1 LSVYSN
7 IIKKENKRMAN
18 KVKMSI
24 TRALAQVK
32 LIESKLGR
40 AFAGFDVEINGKLKY
55 FPNFTTEQFEKEAL
69 VEVTSFEDLFN
80 NRLKIKSAIARANID
95 TKISLLDTEYSIIE
109 LIDLKNSSQYKKN
122 VYTNLINNY
131 NKCKS
136 DVVNQD
142 VKIENEVSKQV
153 EVANSNKTQVSKDLT
168 TTLTETYKTLWGGKI
183 VGLDINKIS
192 KEKEDLDKLVAEI
205 DMILSEI
212 NSKTEIE
219 VDI

>member
-1 LSVYSN
+1 
-7 IIKKENKRMAN
+7 MAN

-69 VEVTSFEDLFN
+69 VEVNSFEDLFK

-131 NKCKS
+131 DKCKN
-136 DVVNQD
+136 DVVAQD

-183 VGLDINKIS
+183 VGLDINKV
-192 KEKEDLDKLVAEI
+192 KREKEELDKLVAEI

-219 VDI
+219 VEL

>member
-1 LSVYSN
+1 
-7 IIKKENKRMAN
+7 MAN

-69 VEVTSFEDLFN
+69 VEVNSFEDLFK

-95 TKISLLDTEYSIIE
+95 TKILLFGTEYSIIE

-136 DVVNQD
+136 DAVNQD

-183 VGLDINKIS
+183 IGLDINKIS

-212 NSKTEIE
+212 NSKAEIE
-219 VDI
+219 VEL

>member
-1 LSVYSN
+1 
-7 IIKKENKRMAN
+7 MAN

-69 VEVTSFEDLFN
+69 VEVTSFEDLFK

-192 KEKEDLDKLVAEI
+192 KEKEELDKLVAEI

-212 NSKTEIE
+212 NSRTEIE
-219 VDI
+219 VEI

>member
-1 LSVYSN
+1 
-7 IIKKENKRMAN
+7 MAN

-69 VEVTSFEDLFN
+69 VEVNSFEDLFK

-183 VGLDINKIS
+183 IGLDINKIS

-219 VDI
+219 VEL

>member
-1 LSVYSN
+1 
-7 IIKKENKRMAN
+7 MAN

-69 VEVTSFEDLFN
+69 VEVNSFEDLFK

-95 TKISLLDTEYSIIE
+95 TKISLLGTEYSIIE

-192 KEKEDLDKLVAEI
+192 KEKEELDKLVAEI

-219 VDI
+219 VEI

>member
-1 LSVYSN
+1 
-7 IIKKENKRMAN
+7 MAN

-80 NRLKIKSAIARANID
+80 NRLRVKSAIARANID
-95 TKISLLDTEYSIIE
+95 TKISLFDKEYSIIE

-131 NKCKS
+131 NKCKN

-192 KEKEDLDKLVAEI
+192 KEKDDLDKLVAEI

-219 VDI
+219 VEI

>member
-1 LSVYSN
+1 
-7 IIKKENKRMAN
+7 MAN

-69 VEVTSFEDLFN
+69 VEVNSFEDLFK
-80 NRLKIKSAIARANID
+80 NRLKIKSAIARANIE
-95 TKISLLDTEYSIIE
+95 TKISLLGTEYSIIE

-122 VYTNLINNY
+122 IYTNLINNY

-168 TTLTETYKTLWGGKI
+168 TTLTETYKALWGGKI

-192 KEKEDLDKLVAEI
+192 KEKDDLDKLVAEI

-219 VDI
+219 VEI

>member
-1 LSVYSN
+1 
-7 IIKKENKRMAN
+7 MAN

-69 VEVTSFEDLFN
+69 VEVNSFEDLFK

-95 TKISLLDTEYSIIE
+95 TKISLLGTEYSIIE

-122 VYTNLINNY
+122 VYTNLVNNY
-131 NKCKS
+131 TKCKS
-136 DVVNQD
+136 DVINQD

-219 VDI
+219 VEL

>member
-1 LSVYSN
+1 
-7 IIKKENKRMAN
+7 MAN

-40 AFAGFDVEINGKLKY
+40 AFAGFDVEVNGKLKG
-55 FPNFTTEQFEKEAL
+55 FPNFTAEQFEKEAL
-69 VEVTSFEDLFN
+69 VEVNSFEDLFK

-95 TKISLLDTEYSIIE
+95 TKISLFGTEYSIIE

-131 NKCKS
+131 DKCKS

-183 VGLDINKIS
+183 IGLDINKIS

-219 VDI
+219 VEL

>member
-1 LSVYSN
+1 
-7 IIKKENKRMAN
+7 MAN

-69 VEVTSFEDLFN
+69 VEVNSFEDLFK

-95 TKISLLDTEYSIIE
+95 TKILLLGTEYSIIE

-136 DVVNQD
+136 EDVNQD

-183 VGLDINKIS
+183 IGLDINKIS

-219 VDI
+219 VEL

>member
-1 LSVYSN
+1 
-7 IIKKENKRMAN
+7 MAN

-80 NRLKIKSAIARANID
+80 NRLRVKSAIARANID
-95 TKISLLDTEYSIIE
+95 TKISLFDKEYSIIE

-131 NKCKS
+131 NKCKN

-192 KEKEDLDKLVAEI
+192 KEKEELDELVAEI

-219 VDI
+219 VEI

>member
-1 LSVYSN
+1 
-7 IIKKENKRMAN
+7 MAN

-69 VEVTSFEDLFN
+69 VEVNSFEDLFK

-192 KEKEDLDKLVAEI
+192 KEKEELDKLVAEI

-219 VDI
+219 VEI

>member
-1 LSVYSN
+1 
-7 IIKKENKRMAN
+7 MAN

-80 NRLKIKSAIARANID
+80 NRLRVKSAIARANID
-95 TKISLLDTEYSIIE
+95 TKISLFDKEYSIIE

-131 NKCKS
+131 NKCKN

-219 VDI
+219 VEL

>member
-1 LSVYSN
+1 
-7 IIKKENKRMAN
+7 MAN

-69 VEVTSFEDLFN
+69 VEVNSFEDLFK

-95 TKISLLDTEYSIIE
+95 TKISLFGTEYSIIE
-109 LIDLKNSSQYKKN
+109 LIDLKNSLQYKKN

-183 VGLDINKIS
+183 VGLDINKIT
-192 KEKEDLDKLVAEI
+192 KEKEELDKLVAEI

-212 NSKTEIE
+212 NSRTEIE
-219 VDI
+219 VEI

>member
-1 LSVYSN
+1 
-7 IIKKENKRMAN
+7 MAN

-69 VEVTSFEDLFN
+69 VEVNSFEDLFK

-95 TKISLLDTEYSIIE
+95 TKISLFGTEYSIIE

-131 NKCKS
+131 NKCKN

-192 KEKEDLDKLVAEI
+192 KEKDDLDKLVAEI

-219 VDI
+219 VEI

>member
-1 LSVYSN
+1 
-7 IIKKENKRMAN
+7 MAN

-69 VEVTSFEDLFN
+69 VEVNSFEDLFK

-95 TKISLLDTEYSIIE
+95 TKISLFGTEYSIIE

-136 DVVNQD
+136 EVVNQD

-183 VGLDINKIS
+183 IGLDINKIS

-219 VDI
+219 VEL

>member
-1 LSVYSN
+1 
-7 IIKKENKRMAN
+7 MAN

-69 VEVTSFEDLFN
+69 VEVTSFEDLFK

-192 KEKEDLDKLVAEI
+192 KEKDDLDKLVAEI

-219 VDI
+219 VEI

>member
-1 LSVYSN
+1 
-7 IIKKENKRMAN
+7 MAN

-69 VEVTSFEDLFN
+69 VEVNSFEDLFK
-80 NRLKIKSAIARANID
+80 NRLKIKSAIARANIE
-95 TKISLLDTEYSIIE
+95 TKISLLGTEYSIIE

-168 TTLTETYKTLWGGKI
+168 TTLTETYKALWGGKI

-192 KEKEDLDKLVAEI
+192 KEKDDLDKLVAEI

-219 VDI
+219 VEI

>member
-1 LSVYSN
+1 
-7 IIKKENKRMAN
+7 MAN

-69 VEVTSFEDLFN
+69 AEVNSFEDLFK

-95 TKISLLDTEYSIIE
+95 TKISLFGTEYSIIE

-142 VKIENEVSKQV
+142 IKIENEVSKQV

-168 TTLTETYKTLWGGKI
+168 TTLTETYKALWGGKI
-183 VGLDINKIS
+183 IGLDINKIT
-192 KEKEDLDKLVAEI
+192 KEKDDLDKLVAEI

-212 NSKTEIE
+212 NSRTEIE
-219 VDI
+219 VEI

>member
-1 LSVYSN
+1 
-7 IIKKENKRMAN
+7 MAN
-18 KVKMSI
+18 KEKMSI

-69 VEVTSFEDLFN
+69 VEVNSFEDLFK

-95 TKISLLDTEYSIIE
+95 TKISLFGTEYSIIE

-183 VGLDINKIS
+183 IGLDINKIS

-219 VDI
+219 VEL

>member
-1 LSVYSN
+1 MV
-7 IIKKENKRMAN
+7 N

-69 VEVTSFEDLFN
+69 VEVNSFEDLFK

-95 TKISLLDTEYSIIE
+95 TKISLFGTEYSIIE

-183 VGLDINKIS
+183 IGLDINKIS

-219 VDI
+219 VEL

>member
-1 LSVYSN
+1 
-7 IIKKENKRMAN
+7 MAN

-69 VEVTSFEDLFN
+69 VEVTSFEDLFK

-95 TKISLLDTEYSIIE
+95 TKISLFGTEYSIIE

-131 NKCKS
+131 NKCKN

-219 VDI
+219 VEI

>member
-1 LSVYSN
+1 
-7 IIKKENKRMAN
+7 MAN

-80 NRLKIKSAIARANID
+80 NRLRVKSAIARANID
-95 TKISLLDTEYSIIE
+95 TKISLFDKEYSIIE

-131 NKCKS
+131 NKCKN

-219 VDI
+219 VEI

>member
-1 LSVYSN
+1 
-7 IIKKENKRMAN
+7 MAN

-32 LIESKLGR
+32 LIESKLGK

-55 FPNFTTEQFEKEAL
+55 FPNFTAEQFEKEAL
-69 VEVTSFEDLFN
+69 VEVNSFDDLFK

-95 TKISLLDTEYSIIE
+95 TKISLLGTEYSIIE
-109 LIDLKNSSQYKKN
+109 LIDLKNSSRYKQN
-122 VYTNLINNY
+122 VYANFINNY
-131 NKCKS
+131 NKCKT
-136 DVVNQD
+136 DVINQD

-192 KEKEDLDKLVAEI
+192 KEKEELDKLVAEI

-219 VDI
+219 VEI

>member
-1 LSVYSN
+1 
-7 IIKKENKRMAN
+7 MAN

-69 VEVTSFEDLFN
+69 VEVNSFEDLFK

-192 KEKEDLDKLVAEI
+192 KEKDDLDKLVAEI

-212 NSKTEIE
+212 NSRTEIE
-219 VDI
+219 VEI

>member
-1 LSVYSN
+1 MNVALCVRISLGLVVLSDFPSSARSGSRVAGGR
-7 IIKKENKRMAN
+7 E
-18 KVKMSI
+18 
-24 TRALAQVK
+24 AQV
-32 LIESKLGR
+32 
-40 AFAGFDVEINGKLKY
+40 
-55 FPNFTTEQFEKEAL
+55 
-69 VEVTSFEDLFN
+69 EVNSIEDLCK

-95 TKISLLDTEYSIIE
+95 TKILLFGTEYSIIE

-183 VGLDINKIS
+183 IGLDINKIS

-219 VDI
+219 VEL

>member
-1 LSVYSN
+1 
-7 IIKKENKRMAN
+7 MAN

-69 VEVTSFEDLFN
+69 VEVNSFEDLFK

-95 TKISLLDTEYSIIE
+95 TKISLFGTEYSIIE

-192 KEKEDLDKLVAEI
+192 KEKEELDKLVAEI

-212 NSKTEIE
+212 NSRTEIE
-219 VDI
+219 VEI

>member
-1 LSVYSN
+1 
-7 IIKKENKRMAN
+7 MAN

-69 VEVTSFEDLFN
+69 VEVNSFEDLFK
-80 NRLKIKSAIARANID
+80 NRLKLKSAIARANID
-95 TKISLLDTEYSIIE
+95 TKISLFGTEYSIIE

-136 DVVNQD
+136 EVVNQD

-183 VGLDINKIS
+183 IGLDINKIS
-192 KEKEDLDKLVAEI
+192 KEKDDLDRLVAEI

-219 VDI
+219 VEL

>member
-1 LSVYSN
+1 
-7 IIKKENKRMAN
+7 MAN

-69 VEVTSFEDLFN
+69 VEVNSFEDLFK

-95 TKISLLDTEYSIIE
+95 TKISLFGTEYSIIE

-131 NKCKS
+131 TKCKS

-183 VGLDINKIS
+183 IGLDINKIS

-219 VDI
+219 VEL

>member
-1 LSVYSN
+1 
-7 IIKKENKRMAN
+7 MAN
-18 KVKMSI
+18 KIKMSI

-69 VEVTSFEDLFN
+69 VEVNSFEDLFK

-183 VGLDINKIS
+183 IGLDINKIS

-219 VDI
+219 VEL

>member
-1 LSVYSN
+1 
-7 IIKKENKRMAN
+7 MAN

-69 VEVTSFEDLFN
+69 VEVNSFEDLFK

-168 TTLTETYKTLWGGKI
+168 TTLTETYKALWGGKI
-183 VGLDINKIS
+183 VGLDINKIT
-192 KEKEDLDKLVAEI
+192 KEEDDLDKIVAEI

-219 VDI
+219 VEI

>member
-1 LSVYSN
+1 
-7 IIKKENKRMAN
+7 MAN

-69 VEVTSFEDLFN
+69 VEVNSFEDLFK

-95 TKISLLDTEYSIIE
+95 TKISLFGTEYSIIE

-192 KEKEDLDKLVAEI
+192 KEKEELDKLVAEI

-212 NSKTEIE
+212 NSRTEIE

>member
-1 LSVYSN
+1 
-7 IIKKENKRMAN
+7 MAN

-69 VEVTSFEDLFN
+69 VEVNSFEDLFK

-183 VGLDINKIS
+183 IGLDINKIS
-192 KEKEDLDKLVAEI
+192 KEKEELDKLVAEI

-219 VDI
+219 VEL

>member
-1 LSVYSN
+1 
-7 IIKKENKRMAN
+7 MAN

-55 FPNFTTEQFEKEAL
+55 FPNFTTEQFEKEAM
-69 VEVTSFEDLFN
+69 VEVNSFEDLFK

-95 TKISLLDTEYSIIE
+95 TKISLFGTEYSIIE

-183 VGLDINKIS
+183 IGLDINKIS

-219 VDI
+219 VEL

>member
-1 LSVYSN
+1 
-7 IIKKENKRMAN
+7 MAN

-69 VEVTSFEDLFN
+69 VEVNSFEDLFK

-183 VGLDINKIS
+183 VGLDINKIT
-192 KEKEDLDKLVAEI
+192 KEKDDLDKLVAEI

-219 VDI
+219 VEI

>member
-1 LSVYSN
+1 
-7 IIKKENKRMAN
+7 MAN

-69 VEVTSFEDLFN
+69 VEVNSFEDLFK

-168 TTLTETYKTLWGGKI
+168 TTLTETYKALWGGKI

-192 KEKEDLDKLVAEI
+192 KEKDDLDKLVAEI

-212 NSKTEIE
+212 NSRTEIE
-219 VDI
+219 VEI

>member
-1 LSVYSN
+1 
-7 IIKKENKRMAN
+7 MAN

-32 LIESKLGR
+32 LIESKIGR
-40 AFAGFDVEINGKLKY
+40 AFAGFDVEINCKLKY

-69 VEVTSFEDLFN
+69 VEVTSFEDLFK

-95 TKISLLDTEYSIIE
+95 TKISLFGKEYYIIE

-131 NKCKS
+131 NKCKN

-142 VKIENEVSKQV
+142 VKSENEVSKQV
-153 EVANSNKTQVSKDLT
+153 EVANSDKTQVSKDLT

-192 KEKEDLDKLVAEI
+192 KEKEGLDKLVAEI

-212 NSKTEIE
+212 
-219 VDI
+219 